1 MAASYFLPKLV
12 LNCFKFQKWTDS
24 GWPQLTILTIVS
36 CLWDSGHILDP
47 SATTWYISVFF
58 IVHILNNGCKIT
70 GNPTDIKQWTT
81 DGISEKIKI
90 IEVKQSVFFTF
101 FFFSFWSLIAMSIL
115 KKKKVFIQQA
125 KNKQWKM
132 VKNKYINKERREDMR
147 IKLVLRGK
155 SSITWKKNRIKYLSK

>member
-24 GWPQLTILTIVS
+24 GWPQPTILTIVS

-58 IVHILNNGCKIT
+58 IVYILNNGCKIT

-90 IEVKQSVFFTF
+90 IEVKQSVFSTYF
-101 FFFSFWSLIAMSIL
+101 FCFCFFLLESDSNVHL
-115 KKKKVFIQQA
+115 KKKKKKRRFSSSRP
-125 KNKQWKM
+125 K
-132 VKNKYINKERREDMR
+132 INS
-147 IKLVLRGK
+147 GK
-155 SSITWKKNRIKYLSK
+155 W